1 MRKFNIKAQ
10 IHKLYTQRATLISVN
25 SFMFSVIMIVM
36 STLMGSIMYQNDRG
50 VLSMYCKVIDSVTI
64 EITSSI

>member
-36 STLMGSIMYQNDRG
+36 STLMGSIM
-50 VLSMYCKVIDSVTI
+50 
-64 EITSSI
+64 